1 MSQLRKD
8 NFANTWQNVLNQLKQ
23 SQNKI
28 HLSLNIE
35 AIENAVGVSANST
48 NGGLK
53 TEEAI

>member
-8 NFANTWQNVLNQLKQ
+8 NFAKTWQNVLNQLKQ
-23 SQNKI
+23 SQNKV

>member
-23 SQNKI
+23 SQNKV